1 MYTTD
6 VRRTRRSLAWL
17 AVPAAVVTATLAFGA
32 PADAASPS
40 PASASSYT
48 SLQAAGG
55 VAQGIIMRDG
65 GVCDPIRH
73 MGC

>member
-1 MYTTD
+1 MYTE

-17 AVPAAVVTATLAFGA
+17 AAPAAVVAAAIAFAA
-32 PADAASPS
+32 PADAATPS
-40 PASASSYT
+40 PASASSA
-48 SLQAAGG
+48 SLQGAG
-55 VAQGIIMRDG
+55 ALTQGIIMRDG